1 MLQMRHKS
9 SNASR
14 LEFGGVGG
22 IQKEQI
28 IVGGL
33 AVLIVGLL
41 AYNVYSFF
49 AGPSVAVASGGKDMF
64 KCVECAHEFEF
75 TQEMHD
81 EMLRGLEEQ
90 GGGIMDMTGEFRAID
105 CPSCNAKNSCI
116 RMTHCPKC
124 GHYWLSEQD
133 KAFAENPEPTD
144 EELMRI
150 DEMREVCPECGTDRV
165 DYLRKQYENR

>member
-1 MLQMRHKS
+1 MQ
-9 SNASR
+9 
-14 LEFGGVGG
+14 

-49 AGPSVAVASGGKDMF
+49 AGPSAIAGTGGKDMF
-64 KCVECAHEFEF
+64 KCTECQHDFEF
-75 TQEMHD
+75 TEEMRNELMQNLD
-81 EMLRGLEEQ
+81 ERG
-90 GGGIMDMTGEFRAID
+90 GGGIMDMTGDFRAID
-105 CPSCNAKNSCI
+105 CPSCNAENSSI
-116 RMTHCPKC
+116 RMTRCPKC

-133 KAFAENPEPTD
+133 KAFAENPEPSD

-150 DEMREVCPECGTDRV
+150 DEMTEVCPECGTDRV
-165 DYLRKQYENR
+165 QYLREQYENR